1 MFSIAP
7 RKVHIP
13 AAAAVRRHIRC
24 ATTTLTPA
32 ASYYIRPTH
41 TSPITYHTQTVLR
54 RRTYTTMSSA
64 TSFYDFKPADSTLRV
79 RTHTTCL
86 THYPRPPS
94 APTHTLLP
102 PSFPCISCNTNPS
115 SKRRAPPTRSRTSK
129 TKSSSSST
137 LPANAASRRNS
148 QVSKNST
155 KISKPRTPT
164 ISKSSG
170 FRATSSADRT
180 RGPTTR
186 SSRSAR

>member
-1 MFSIAP
+1 VVVAGSARLSHDMFSIAP
-7 RKVHIP
+7 RQVHIP

-102 PSFPCISCNTNPS
+102 PHSL
-115 SKRRAPPTRSRTSK
+115 APAVILTRHQREGRP
-129 TKSSSSST
+129 
-137 LPANAASRRNS
+137 LPALEPPKQSRPRRQHRQQMRLHAAIRR
-148 QVSKNST
+148 
-155 KISKPRTPT
+155 P
-164 ISKSSG
+164 
-170 FRATSSADRT
+170 
-180 RGPTTR
+180 
-186 SSRSAR
+186 